1 MRRSVI
7 TVSCPLYLREVQL
20 PVTVLGDNALGHFL
34 VNTCDN
40 APGSAPECIECV
52 RAAVTRLLKDREQS
66 GYTG

>member
-1 MRRSVI
+1 MAKSNPKQTSKSVASKASKI
-7 TVSCPLYLREVQL
+7 LTDGRYSAP
-20 PVTVLGDNALGHFL
+20 GHFL

-52 RAAVTRLLKDREQS
+52 RAAVTRLLKSREQS

>member
-20 PVTVLGDNALGHFL
+20 PVTVLDDSAPGHFL

-40 APGSAPECIECV
+40 ASGSAPECIECV
-52 RAAVTRLLKDREQS
+52 RAAVTRLLKSREQS